1 MKRLFIFTTSIIFLI
16 YSNLI
21 SQEIKMDELMKMDLE
36 ELLTVKVVSGSI
48 MKQSI
53 ENSPIIID
61 IITKEQIRDF
71 NADDLYE
78 LISYL
83 PGVEMMETFFGRT
96 MLNFRGVKNFNY
108 TNKVLLTINGKP
120 MFEPVN
126 GSFFLELIPINA
138 IERIEVIRGQGGT
151 LLGTNAYSGVINIVT
166 TKGIDPSDKLHL
178 QTGYGSFNT
187 VSANVNSQYKFNDNG
202 GIYFAASLT
211 NGKGYPFNVIKDE
224 ANNTATLDYKNNY
237 ANAFLNFSYN
247 DLSIDAGYMG
257 MEKMKFGITPNV
269 NYSGNT
275 DYYMYFASLN
285 YKKDLTEKLDIN
297 YALKFNRYSSPDGN
311 IGYFPAPGFGGH
323 EVSEVYLKLGGY
335 SIQTELQSDYKFSDN
350 LSNVTGL
357 VYESAHS
364 DKYEFLWATDNTVNP
379 FSAYLTEYGSY
390 TMSAYTQF
398 EYKPIKNLQT
408 VAGIRIV
415 KDQQIQDAFF
425 SPRLG
430 VIYSAADKYFF
441 KVLYGQGF
449 RSPSFFEKYVATYNS
464 SREEPHYPILRIK
477 E

>member
-126 GSFFLELIPINA
+126 GSFFMELIPINA

-178 QTGYGSFNT
+178 QTLMSIHNI
-187 VSANVNSQYKFNDNG
+187 N
-202 GIYFAASLT
+202 LT
-211 NGKGYPFNVIKDE
+211 T
-224 ANNTATLDYKNNY
+224 TA
-237 ANAFLNFSYN
+237 
-247 DLSIDAGYMG
+247 
-257 MEKMKFGITPNV
+257 
-269 NYSGNT
+269 
-275 DYYMYFASLN
+275 
-285 YKKDLTEKLDIN
+285 
-297 YALKFNRYSSPDGN
+297 
-311 IGYFPAPGFGGH
+311 
-323 EVSEVYLKLGGY
+323 
-335 SIQTELQSDYKFSDN
+335 
-350 LSNVTGL
+350 
-357 VYESAHS
+357 
-364 DKYEFLWATDNTVNP
+364 
-379 FSAYLTEYGSY
+379 EY
-390 TMSAYTQF
+390 
-398 EYKPIKNLQT
+398 
-408 VAGIRIV
+408 
-415 KDQQIQDAFF
+415 
-425 SPRLG
+425 
-430 VIYSAADKYFF
+430 
-441 KVLYGQGF
+441 
-449 RSPSFFEKYVATYNS
+449 
-464 SREEPHYPILRIK
+464 ILRPL
-477 E
+477 